1 MSPEPDL
8 LVDRKRLKSLLSR
21 WRLIALTLLF
31 GGIAIAVNTIGKGHF
46 NDAIHGDF
54 IALIS
59 IDGEMVDSQWRED
72 TLKEI
77 AENPNVKALVVRFDS
92 PGGTAIAGEE
102 LYLQLQQ
109 VAKAKP
115 VVGVMRTLC
124 ASACYMASLGTDHV
138 IARESTLTGSIGVLL
153 QSMEVSRLAD
163 KLGVTPITIT
173 SGPMKD
179 VPSLTAP
186 FSAEQRSIVA
196 ETVMD
201 VYDHFIDKIVTH
213 RKMKEALVRKL
224 ADGRVYT
231 GAQALKLNL
240 IDGIGGQDEA
250 LAWLKT
256 TRKIPPNL
264 ELHEIKEEKQFESLL
279 DQFTSYANQKILG
292 RAEVQL
298 DGLLSIWHPSLAH

>member
-1 MSPEPDL
+1 
-8 LVDRKRLKSLLSR
+8 
-21 WRLIALTLLF
+21 
-31 GGIAIAVNTIGKGHF
+31 
-46 NDAIHGDF
+46 
-54 IALIS
+54 
-59 IDGEMVDSQWRED
+59 
-72 TLKEI
+72 
-77 AENPNVKALVVRFDS
+77 
-92 PGGTAIAGEE
+92 
-102 LYLQLQQ
+102 
-109 VAKAKP
+109 
-115 VVGVMRTLC
+115 
-124 ASACYMASLGTDHV
+124 
-138 IARESTLTGSIGVLL
+138 
-153 QSMEVSRLAD
+153 
-163 KLGVTPITIT
+163 
-173 SGPMKD
+173 
-179 VPSLTAP
+179 
-186 FSAEQRSIVA
+186 
-196 ETVMD
+196 MD